1 MVCVKAEVSGLD
13 MCHSFACSVEGV
25 AADLPT
31 AAVMDAVA
39 VYHTLHCLVPT
50 PNLQ

>member
-1 MVCVKAEVSGLD
+1 MVCAKAEVSGLD
-13 MCHSFACSVEGV
+13 VSFACSVEGV

-31 AAVMDAVA
+31 AAVMDAAA
-39 VYHTLHCLVPT
+39 VYHTLNCLVPT